1 MGLNFLARS
10 ARKEKGWTQS
20 FFSKKIGVPV
30 LVLGKF
36 EMGETVDPV
45 MEEKILRALSLK
57 SEYHELLE
65 KR

>member
-30 LVLGKF
+30 LILGKF
-36 EMGETVDPV
+36 EMWETIDPLI
-45 MEEKILRALSLK
+45 EKKILRALSIK
-57 SEYHELLE
+57 SE
-65 KR
+65 